1 MNEPLVQSNFS
12 LQIVALPFSQAV
24 ELVTI
29 HMKQFA
35 EIFIAQMML
44 QTTRHCWISVRQW
57 RRVHLANQS
66 INQSFLY

>member
-29 HMKQFA
+29 HVKQFA

-44 QTTRHCWISVRQW
+44 QTTRHC
-57 RRVHLANQS
+57 
-66 INQSFLY
+66 